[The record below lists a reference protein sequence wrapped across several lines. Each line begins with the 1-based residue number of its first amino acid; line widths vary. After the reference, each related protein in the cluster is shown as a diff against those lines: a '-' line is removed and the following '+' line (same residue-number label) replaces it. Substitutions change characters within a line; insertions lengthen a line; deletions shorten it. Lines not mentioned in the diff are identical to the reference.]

1 MGVVFLYFKPHSH
14 FRKYQKGKQFHQQ
27 RTSSNET
34 SVYVCNNYMHAYVS
48 PPLTCI
54 LYLAC
59 RLREVDHFQKVLEHS
74 AFIKDPMS
82 AITEHI
88 NNSVVKSVL

>member
-1 MGVVFLYFKPHSH
+1 M
-14 FRKYQKGKQFHQQ
+14 
-27 RTSSNET
+27 
-34 SVYVCNNYMHAYVS
+34 YVS
-48 PPLTCI
+48 HPPLTCI

-88 NNSVVKSVL
+88 NNSVVKCVL